1 VVALAVPVLLYAL
14 GQRYI
19 DRGIAIAE
27 IK

>member
-1 VVALAVPVLLYAL
+1 VALAVPVALYAL

-19 DRGIAIAE
+19 DSGVSIAE